1 MLLMLMK
8 NEKTYTGLVVSNY
21 NSNDINPLLPLLSEE
36 FPDWPIDKIKS
47 YISLIIKNKK
57 DVAGLLVAKNESF
70 YNVGLLIYTIQQIQA
85 KTVKMNNNKD
95 FENCL
100 VVENLVSSSP
110 ILQKQVFLLMVEE
123 AFHIAK
129 ANSCNFIELPRLDGG
144 YQLVRDKYKKK
155 IQNVD
160 GFRTFLKISSIS
172 TKKTN

>member
-1 MLLMLMK
+1 MLMK

-129 ANSCNFIELPRLDGG
+129 ANSCNFIELPRLDSG

-155 IQNVD
+155 IQNVN

>member
-1 MLLMLMK
+1 MK

-129 ANSCNFIELPRLDGG
+129 ANSCNFIELPRLDSG

-160 GFRTFLKISSIS
+160 GFRTFLKI
-172 TKKTN
+172 

>member
-129 ANSCNFIELPRLDGG
+129 ANSCNFIELPRLDSG

-155 IQNVD
+155 
-160 GFRTFLKISSIS
+160 FKM
-172 TKKTN
+172 

>member
-1 MLLMLMK
+1 MK

-57 DVAGLLVAKNESF
+57 NVAGLLVAKNESF

-100 VVENLVSSSP
+100 VIENLVSSSP

-129 ANSCNFIELPRLDGG
+129 ANSCNFIELPRLDSG

-155 IQNVD
+155 IQNVN
-160 GFRTFLKISSIS
+160 GFRTFLKISSIPIE
-172 TKKTN
+172 KTN

>member
-1 MLLMLMK
+1 MK

-129 ANSCNFIELPRLDGG
+129 ANSCNFIELPRLDSG

-160 GFRTFLKISSIS
+160 GFRTFLKISSIPIE
-172 TKKTN
+172 KTN

>member
-1 MLLMLMK
+1 MK

-100 VVENLVSSSP
+100 VIENLVASSP
-110 ILQKQVFLLMVEE
+110 ILQKQVFLLMVEKV
-123 AFHIAK
+123 FKIAK
-129 ANSCNFIELPRLDGG
+129 KNSCKLVELPRLDNA
-144 YQLVRDKYKKK
+144 YQLVKDKYKKI
-155 IQNVD
+155 IQNVN
-160 GFRTFLKISSIS
+160 GFRTFLKISAI
-172 TKKTN
+172 